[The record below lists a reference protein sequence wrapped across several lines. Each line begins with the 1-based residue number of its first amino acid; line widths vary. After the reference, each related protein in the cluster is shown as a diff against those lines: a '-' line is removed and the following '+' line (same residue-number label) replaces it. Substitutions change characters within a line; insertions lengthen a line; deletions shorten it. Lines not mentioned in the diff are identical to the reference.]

1 VTFHWFAEATYDD
14 LPEVFPQR
22 HQSGSVDHP
31 GIGQLITCMHMGNLP
46 EETAAM
52 NNALSGTQVAPY
64 LRDLWADHED
74 HWTPVVS
81 QHRDAAHAPRIPVPS
96 RQESTR

>member
-1 VTFHWFAEATYDD
+1 
-14 LPEVFPQR
+14 
-22 HQSGSVDHP
+22 
-31 GIGQLITCMHMGNLP
+31 
-46 EETAAM
+46 M
-52 NNALSGTQVAPY
+52 NNALFGTQVAPY

-81 QHRDAAHAPRIPVPS
+81 QHRVAAHAPRIPVPS